1 MDCPYCQNDELRVT
15 DSRSVHNAIR
25 RRRECTQCEKR
36 FTTYERIQ
44 TTNVVVTKQY
54 GRQEDFNRSKLVSG
68 LSKACAKRPITM
80 YEIEEVVDQIENEL
94 MKAATSEISSASL
107 GELVMEKLKGLDR
120 VAYIRWASVY
130 KDFQDVESF
139 QQVVADLLD
148 S

>member
-1 MDCPYCQNDELRVT
+1 
-15 DSRSVHNAIR
+15 
-25 RRRECTQCEKR
+25 
-36 FTTYERIQ
+36 
-44 TTNVVVTKQY
+44 
-54 GRQEDFNRSKLVSG
+54 
-68 LSKACAKRPITM
+68 
-80 YEIEEVVDQIENEL
+80 

>member
-1 MDCPYCQNDELRVT
+1 
-15 DSRSVHNAIR
+15 
-25 RRRECTQCEKR
+25 
-36 FTTYERIQ
+36 
-44 TTNVVVTKQY
+44 
-54 GRQEDFNRSKLVSG
+54 
-68 LSKACAKRPITM
+68 M

-94 MKAATSEISSASL
+94 MKAATSEISSPSL